1 MQRRRAPY
9 AKRSVWYAVA
19 VLSVVLVVAVAVLG
33 YEVNH
38 LRTELD
44 KIQPQV
50 NALKT
55 EVAHLFQSLAAK

>member
-9 AKRSVWYAVA
+9 AKRSVWYAIA

-44 KIQPQV
+44 KVQPQV

-55 EVAHLFQSLAAK
+55 EVAHLFQALAAK